1 MRTRSRARWART
13 CARTSTT
20 PCSRA
25 RSRPSKRTRRWRST
39 LTRRRFPPTPQ
50 DDVTAS
56 LGALGIMAMQN
67 RFLALLGGEGA
78 AAAGPSELA
87 LPEVLR
93 ADIADKAA
101 FERALAE
108 ARPGDRR
115 GRVGWRGARRRP
127 RGGSALRSHPHA
139 LGGDRN
145 ALVAVDE
152 PADGP
157 TAIVATGP
165 VAGFAFEGG
174 LVASVLTRLLREG
187 HVASPDVKALLH
199 ELSPVDSAEAE
210 LLDPLTLDA
219 GAPLRHRG
227 GGVSPRFGA
236 LEL

>member
-1 MRTRSRARWART
+1 MALDDDREEGALFG
-13 CARTSTT
+13 
-20 PCSRA
+20 
-25 RSRPSKRTRRWRST
+25 
-39 LTRRRFPPTPQ
+39 LTRTLW
-50 DDVTAS
+50 VATA
-56 LGALGIMAMQN
+56 
-67 RFLALLGGEGA
+67 
-78 AAAGPSELA
+78 
-87 LPEVLR
+87 
-93 ADIADKAA
+93 
-101 FERALAE
+101 
-108 ARPGDRR
+108 
-115 GRVGWRGARRRP
+115 
-127 RGGSALRSHPHA
+127 
-139 LGGDRN
+139 N